1 MKNSR
6 RNFQMMITGGTIS
19 RAGTSAFALMILW
32 ISLKLTGVPLI
43 AGLADGLFSAPLF
56 LSFIVGTMIDRTTH
70 KKWIAVVSALCK
82 AFSILLLY
90 LAVLLNFFY
99 STVFLIFLC
108 VLALGFATD
117 VNNAVRSSW
126 TKTFLSESDYKKGSA
141 QINILESIAQLT
153 GYAISG
159 VFLYIGLVRGI
170 YALVLIFLLAALPIL
185 LIKTGLHETN
195 APEKKD
201 GLMEG
206 IAFLKGTRILQQ
218 IIFIGM
224 LANIAI
230 AMLGIGFTVLI
241 QKDLKLPALYFSLI
255 FIAISL
261 GIIAGSVLSSRVI
274 GKLGNIVFM
283 SLLLISLSLFSLT
296 LVHSVYLMYAP
307 VFLAGFGVGL
317 VNTPAQTALLREIP
331 ENMIARSMGLFN
343 MLALSG
349 TFLSGTIGALVIE
362 LSSVRVL
369 FALMGVMMGIGALSA
384 LVFKEMRKSLIS

>member
-1 MKNSR
+1 
-6 RNFQMMITGGTIS
+6 MMITGGTIS

-43 AGLADGLFSAPLF
+43 AGLADGFFSAPLF

-70 KKWIAVVSALCK
+70 KKVIAVVSALCK
-82 AFSILLLY
+82 AFAIMLLY

-108 VLALGFATD
+108 VLTLGFATD

-185 LIKTGLHETN
+185 LIKTRLQETT

-241 QKDLKLPALYFSLI
+241 QKDLKLPALYFSII

-261 GIIAGSVLSSRVI
+261 GIIAGSVLSSRVK

-384 LVFKEMRKSLIS
+384 LVFKEMRKSLIL

>member
-1 MKNSR
+1 
-6 RNFQMMITGGTIS
+6 MMITGGTIS

-261 GIIAGSVLSSRVI
+261 GIIAGSVLSSRVK

>member
-261 GIIAGSVLSSRVI
+261 GIIAGSVLSSRVK

>member
-43 AGLADGLFSAPLF
+43 AGLADGFFSAPLF

-70 KKWIAVVSALCK
+70 KKVIAVVSALCK
-82 AFSILLLY
+82 AFAIMLLY

-108 VLALGFATD
+108 VLTLGFATD

-185 LIKTGLHETN
+185 LIKTRLQETT

-241 QKDLKLPALYFSLI
+241 QKDLKLPALYFSII

-261 GIIAGSVLSSRVI
+261 GIIAGSVLSSRVK

-317 VNTPAQTALLREIP
+317 VNTPAQTALLRQIP

-384 LVFKEMRKSLIS
+384 LVFKEMRKSLIL

>member
-43 AGLADGLFSAPLF
+43 AGLADGFFSAPLF

-70 KKWIAVVSALCK
+70 KKVIAVVSALCK
-82 AFSILLLY
+82 AFAIMLLY

-108 VLALGFATD
+108 VLTLGFATD

-185 LIKTGLHETN
+185 LIKTRLQETT

-241 QKDLKLPALYFSLI
+241 QKDLKLPALYFSII

-261 GIIAGSVLSSRVI
+261 GIIAGSVLSSRVK

-384 LVFKEMRKSLIS
+384 LVFKEMRKSLIL